1 MRRAK
6 RRRSS
11 KASAA
16 ESSSRRAG
24 PSCSPARSG
33 TCTTGSTI
41 SQRWAPA
48 GANGW
53 SRKPTVPS
61 PCAATATCCSSLRR
75 VELLAA
81 ALIAAFALVAG
92 WNAYKYP
99 SGGGYDVRQH
109 REYADLLIHRGEI
122 PGPETRSEYYTPPGF
137 YSLAGVATVLG
148 EHVHSGDPHKLGQ
161 VLNWLVLLA
170 TAGVLWLLAR
180 DLFPKR
186 PWVQVFALG
195 FFCFLPVVLR
205 VGAMFH
211 PEPLSMLLSA
221 VALLFA
227 ARTLGRRDYR
237 WQLAVATGVA
247 LGLGQLV
254 RAFSLWTFA
263 AVVIAFAAA
272 RAWRPLVV
280 VVVAVAVVASPWY
293 IRQTIKYGDPVFDRP
308 TPQEAIWARRPA
320 RFYFGLGTP
329 EVFTEPVRPHFR
341 NEAIPTTYSEVWGD
355 YFGVWR
361 GSRERQSLLG
371 LLPTLLAVVGWA
383 VLLARSRRVP
393 ARLPAALL
401 PGLGILGYLYFTIS
415 YPTPDGDVLK
425 ASYMLTTA
433 PAWAL
438 AFGYALDQLPSRLHL
453 VVAGVLAASALASL
467 PFLLY

>member
-1 MRRAK
+1 L
-6 RRRSS
+6 
-11 KASAA
+11 
-16 ESSSRRAG
+16 
-24 PSCSPARSG
+24 
-33 TCTTGSTI
+33 
-41 SQRWAPA
+41 
-48 GANGW
+48 
-53 SRKPTVPS
+53 
-61 PCAATATCCSSLRR
+61 LRR
-75 VELLAA
+75 NLAAA
-81 ALIAAFALVAG
+81 ALIGALALVAG

-99 SGGGYDVRQH
+99 SGAGYDVRQH
-109 REYADLLIHRGEI
+109 REYADLLIHHGEI
-122 PGPETRSEYYTPPGF
+122 PGAGTRSEYYTPPLF
-137 YSLAGVATVLG
+137 YALAGVATLVG

-161 VLNWLVLLA
+161 VLNWLILLA
-170 TAGVLWLLAR
+170 AAGVLWLLVR
-180 DLFPKR
+180 ELFPGR
-186 PWVQVFALG
+186 RWLQLSALA

-221 VALLFA
+221 VALLLA
-227 ARTLGRRDYR
+227 TRMLRRHDYG
-237 WQLAVATGVA
+237 WQLALATGIV

-280 VVVAVAVVASPWY
+280 VVIATAVVAAPWY

-308 TPQEAIWARRPA
+308 TKHEAIWERRPV
-320 RFYFGLGTP
+320 RFYVGLGLP
-329 EVFTEPVRPHFR
+329 KVFFAPIRPHFV
-341 NEAIPTTYSEVWGD
+341 NEAVPTTYSEIWGD

-361 GSRERQSLLG
+361 GNRERQAFLG
-371 LLPTLLAVVGWA
+371 LLPTLLAVGGWL
-383 VLLARSRRVP
+383 VLLVRSLRIP
-393 ARLPAALL
+393 ARLPAVLL
-401 PGLGILGYLYFTIS
+401 PGLGLLGYLYFTVS

-438 AFGYALDQLPSRLHL
+438 AFGYAVDRLPGRLRL
-453 VVAGVLAASALASL
+453 AAVGVLGASALASL

>member
-1 MRRAK
+1 M
-6 RRRSS
+6 RRSS
-11 KASAA
+11 
-16 ESSSRRAG
+16 
-24 PSCSPARSG
+24 
-33 TCTTGSTI
+33 
-41 SQRWAPA
+41 
-48 GANGW
+48 
-53 SRKPTVPS
+53 
-61 PCAATATCCSSLRR
+61 
-75 VELLAA
+75 LAA
-81 ALIAAFALVAG
+81 AGLIGALALVAG

-99 SGGGYDVRQH
+99 SGAGYDVRQH
-109 REYADLLIHRGEI
+109 REYADLLIHHGRI
-122 PGPETRSEYYTPPGF
+122 PGPESRSEYYTPPVF
-137 YSLAGVATVLG
+137 YALAGVATVIG
-148 EHVHSGDPHKLGQ
+148 EHVHPGDPHKLGQ
-161 VLNWLVLLA
+161 VLNWFVLLA

-180 DLFPKR
+180 ELFPRR
-186 PWVQVFALG
+186 PWLQLSALA

-211 PEPLSMLLSA
+211 PEPLSMLLCSIG
-221 VALLFA
+221 LLLGT
-227 ARTLGRRDYR
+227 RMLGRHEYR
-237 WQLAVATGVA
+237 WQLAVATGAA
-247 LGLGQLV
+247 LGLAQLV

-263 AVVIAFAAA
+263 AVVLGFAAA

-280 VVVAVAVVASPWY
+280 IVLVTVVVTAPWY
-293 IRQTIKYGDPVFDRP
+293 VRQAIEYGNPVFDRP
-308 TPQEAIWARRPA
+308 TKHEAIWNRRPA
-320 RFYFGLGTP
+320 RFYVGLGLPQVITDP
-329 EVFTEPVRPHFR
+329 IRPHFR

-361 GSRERQSLLG
+361 GSRRDQSIIG

-383 VLLARSRRVP
+383 VLLARSRRLP

-438 AFGYALDQLPSRLHL
+438 AFGYAVDRLPGRARL
-453 VVAGVLAASALASL
+453 VVAAILAASALASL

>member
-1 MRRAK
+1 
-6 RRRSS
+6 
-11 KASAA
+11 
-16 ESSSRRAG
+16 
-24 PSCSPARSG
+24 
-33 TCTTGSTI
+33 
-41 SQRWAPA
+41 
-48 GANGW
+48 
-53 SRKPTVPS
+53 
-61 PCAATATCCSSLRR
+61 LRR
-75 VELLAA
+75 VELAAA
-81 ALIAAFALVAG
+81 ALIAALALVAG

-99 SGGGYDVRQH
+99 SGSGYDVREHQ
-109 REYADLLIHRGEI
+109 EYADLLIHHGEI
-122 PGPETRSEYYTPPGF
+122 PGAGKRSEYYTPPGF
-137 YSLAGVATVLG
+137 YALAGVATLIG

-161 VLNWLVLLA
+161 VLNWLVLLL

-180 DLFPKR
+180 ELFPGR
-186 PWVQVFALG
+186 VWTQLGALA

-211 PEPLSMLLSA
+211 PEPLSMLLTA
-221 VALLFA
+221 VALLLA
-227 ARTLGRRDYR
+227 ARMLRGRDYR

-263 AVVIAFAAA
+263 AVVIAFAVA

-280 VVVAVAVVASPWY
+280 VVLAAGIVAAPWY
-293 IRQTIKYGDPVFDRP
+293 IRQAIKYGDPVFDRP
-308 TPQEAIWARRPA
+308 TRHEALWDRRPA
-320 RFYFGLGTP
+320 RFYVGLGLP
-329 EVFTEPVRPHFR
+329 EVFTDPFRPNFL

-361 GSRERQSLLG
+361 GDRELQSFLG
-371 LLPTLLAVVGWA
+371 LLPALLAVGGW
-383 VLLARSRRVP
+383 LLFLARSLRSP
-393 ARLPAALL
+393 PRLAVALL
-401 PGLGILGYLYFTIS
+401 PGLGLLGYLYFTVS

-438 AFGYALDQLPSRLHL
+438 AFGYALDRLPGRLRL
-453 VVAGVLAASALASL
+453 ATAAILAASALAAL